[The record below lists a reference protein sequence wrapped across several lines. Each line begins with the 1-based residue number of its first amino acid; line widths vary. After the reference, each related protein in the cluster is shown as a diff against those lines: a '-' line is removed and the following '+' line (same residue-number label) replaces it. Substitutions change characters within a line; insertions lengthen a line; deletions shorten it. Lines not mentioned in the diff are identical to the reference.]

1 MTNIDCQTYQC
12 VFENPWDHLQKQL
25 SAADYSQIFVLV
37 DDNTE
42 NHCLPI
48 LQNGIDVELQ
58 IISIQSGEI
67 HKNINT
73 CQQIWNELIERG
85 ADRHS
90 CMLNLGGGVIGDM
103 GGFCASTFMRGIDFF
118 QIPTTLLSQ
127 VDASVG
133 SKLGIDFNGV
143 KNIVGVFNEP
153 QAVIIF
159 PEFLNTLDKR
169 ELRSGF
175 AEVIKHGL
183 INDKILWDQ
192 ITSYKQL
199 DDIPFASII
208 HKNVEIKKGVV
219 DQDPFEKGLR
229 KILNYGHTIG
239 HAIETQ
245 LLTSKNPLLHGEAIA
260 IGMICEAWI
269 GKKLD
274 MISNNQFEDIQSY
287 ILNIYNNLPSKIE
300 SKDDIISHMLKD
312 KKNKS
317 GIIRA
322 SILNDI
328 GSCDINIP
336 LSRELILESLAAY
349 EDS

>member
-12 VFENPWDHLQKQL
+12 VFKNPWAHLQQQL
-25 SAADYSQIFVLV
+25 AAADYSQIFVLV

-42 NHCLPI
+42 KHCLPI
-48 LQNGIDVELQ
+48 LQDGIDIGLQ

-85 ADRHS
+85 ADRHA
-90 CMLNLGGGVIGDM
+90 CLLNLGGGVIGDM

-133 SKLGIDFNGV
+133 SKLGIDFKGV

-153 QAVIIF
+153 QAVIIY
-159 PEFLNTLDKR
+159 PQFLDTLDKR
-169 ELRSGF
+169 ERRSGY
-175 AEVIKHGL
+175 AEVIKHAL
-183 INDKILWDQ
+183 ISDKVLWDKIS
-192 ITSYKQL
+192 SYQNL
-199 DDIPFASII
+199 DDIPFANII

-229 KILNYGHTIG
+229 KILNFGHTIG

-245 LLTSKNPLLHGEAIA
+245 LLTSEHPLLHGEAIA

-269 GKKLD
+269 GQQSN
-274 MISNNQFEDIQSY
+274 MITTEQFDQLQKY
-287 ILNIYNNLPSKIE
+287 ILHIYNNLPSKID
-300 SKDDIISHMLKD
+300 SKEDIIHHMLKD

-317 GIIRA
+317 GVIRA

-336 LSRELILESLAAY
+336 LSRAIVIDSLN
-349 EDS
+349 DLSI